1 MIEYIRLLR
10 PLQWLKNV
18 FVFAP
23 IFFSNNLLKP
33 AYFWPTLVVFV
44 SCRGRPSA
52 SEEMS
57 SPDCLRKSLHQK
69 RLRDD
74 DTLHD
79 WCLGSVATGPKSQ
92 YTLFIYDRGG
102 LLADEHRLLY
112 PYETICH
119 PGCVDYRHWVCD
131 ASVGGWCY
139 DRYLDLPLAGDDD
152 LPRDAFPGLH
162 QT

>member
-1 MIEYIRLLR
+1 MAEERLCLCSDI
-10 PLQWLKNV
+10 LQQQPAEAGILLAYAGGV
-18 FVFAP
+18 CLLLSGFAQH
-23 IFFSNNLLKP
+23 LL
-33 AYFWPTLVVFV
+33 LQR
-44 SCRGRPSA
+44 SEGCGSRPSA

-102 LLADEHRLLY
+102 LLADEYRLLY
-112 PYETICH
+112 PSETICH
-119 PGCVDYRHWVCD
+119 PGCVDHCHWVCD
-131 ASVGGWCY
+131 ASVGRWCY
-139 DRYLDLPLAGDDD
+139 D
-152 LPRDAFPGLH
+152 
-162 QT
+162 